1 MAAVRRPVRKPGG
14 NTAAPKFKLNITGDK
29 DLDVPIERQEVDEK
43 KSGGGSGEVD
53 HRSKFFVQLDDSM
66 VSPVVA
72 SGHSFS
78 FGAAASSS
86 SSLSS
91 APPNHH
97 NPPPSSDPLL
107 RDPSDLLDSLKQPIP
122 GDGCGGSEVG
132 TNPSGR
138 KFYKVQ
144 QSNLYVFVD
153 GQPIVRKD
161 GSWFGTQEGGLN
173 GHSAGTADGCPQRA
187 SPNTTNPSF
196 LKGRLATEL
205 LEQGPSPTSIRSK
218 PPSSV
223 NLVDLEA
230 TPDKL
235 LPPYNNGTRRK
246 RKQKTVG
253 LLVEDEVRAQN
264 STHSPHVIALDELEI
279 KQQLGAGQQGSVFAC
294 QHGETMYA
302 LKRINL
308 ADETDNELDRR
319 ARKASIV
326 REVKVLENKIYQSDY
341 LVRTY
346 QAYFQKNQ
354 LLVLMEWM
362 GINVEEM
369 MKLASKMTSE
379 DVRTIAQNAF
389 GKANYR
395 GNDRVKMTMV
405 TRDASAKQQETAHVA
420 RSAAL
425 PEVVVAII
433 LSDVL
438 RGLDHLHVKMGV
450 IHNDVKP
457 ANILLNTQET
467 LCKLADF
474 GCSMELGR
482 DGKVHYSGVTLG
494 TRSYMPPDRAQKLM
508 ESGPFAGPD
517 LSSIIRS
524 ATTPFTT
531 SGLDMNTENADND
544 SANGS
549 GHMGDTQYSTD
560 SWGRGMPRTT
570 TCGMSGP
577 QGVAEE
583 CFDEKSDIWSLGVV
597 ALELVN
603 GCHPCAAL
611 IRDSYWNYANN
622 LRTHLM
628 IWPPRISN
636 LLQDVIHRC
645 LEVKP
650 ESRPSAA
657 DLLQMP
663 FFIKYKDVDRRK
675 LHEFLVKLRVAATEY
690 ETTKTRKAVEDAI
703 QRSMNVKAVDYH
715 EVKNRNTWQKWNSG
729 LGGRPPAFDD
739 ANFPAL
745 V

>member
-1 MAAVRRPVRKPGG
+1 MGQ
-14 NTAAPKFKLNITGDK
+14 N
-29 DLDVPIERQEVDEK
+29 
-43 KSGGGSGEVD
+43 
-53 HRSKFFVQLDDSM
+53 
-66 VSPVVA
+66 
-72 SGHSFS
+72 
-78 FGAAASSS
+78 
-86 SSLSS
+86 
-91 APPNHH
+91 
-97 NPPPSSDPLL
+97 
-107 RDPSDLLDSLKQPIP
+107 
-122 GDGCGGSEVG
+122 
-132 TNPSGR
+132 GR
-138 KFYKVQ
+138 KFYKVH

-161 GSWFGTQEGGLN
+161 GTWFGTLEGSN
-173 GHSAGTADGCPQRA
+173 PGTVSPSDSKTGA
-187 SPNTTNPSF
+187 SPNSAAPAT

-205 LEQGPSPTSIRSK
+205 LQEGPSPTSIRSNQ
-218 PPSSV
+218 PSA
-223 NLVDLEA
+223 VDLSDMDT
-230 TPDKL
+230 TPGKL
-235 LPPYNNGTRRK
+235 NEPPFGSNTTRRR
-246 RKQKTVG
+246 RKQKQVG
-253 LLVEDEVRAQN
+253 LMVEDEVRAQN
-264 STHSPHVIALDELEI
+264 GAHNTHSPHVIALDELEI

-294 QHGETMYA
+294 QYGEMMYA

-369 MKLASKMTSE
+369 MKLASKMTTE
-379 DVRTIAQNAF
+379 DVRSIAQTAF
-389 GKANYR
+389 GKNNFKGQER
-395 GNDRVKMTMV
+395 IKMVMV
-405 TRDASAKQQETAHVA
+405 TRDASAKQAESSHVA

-425 PEVVVAII
+425 PEVVIALI

-438 RGLDHLHVKMGV
+438 RGLDHLHIKMGV

-474 GCSMELGR
+474 GCSMEMGK

-524 ATTPFTT
+524 ATTPYTT
-531 SGLDMNTENADND
+531 TGADLGDLDDSSGSN
-544 SANGS
+544 
-549 GHMGDTQYSTD
+549 MGEPHPSSTD
-560 SWGRGMPRTT
+560 SWGRGMPRTA
-570 TCGMSGP
+570 TCGASGP

-583 CFDEKSDIWSLGVV
+583 CFDEKSDIWSLGIV

-611 IRDSYWNYANN
+611 LRDSYWNYANN

-636 LLQDVIHRC
+636 LLQDVINKC

-657 DLLQMP
+657 KLLEMP
-663 FFIKYKDVDRRK
+663 FFQKYKDVDRRK
-675 LHEFLVKLRVAATEY
+675 LHEFLVRLRSSASEY
-690 ETTKTRKAVEDAI
+690 ESTKARKAVEGAI
-703 QRSMNVKAVDYH
+703 QRSMNVKATDYH
-715 EVKNRNTWQKWNSG
+715 EVKNRNTWSKWNSG
-729 LGGRPPAFDD
+729 LGGVPPTFD
-739 ANFPAL
+739 AENFPSL
-745 V
+745 T